1 MKKYAC
7 NNCVFAFECEEL
19 PADFVCPICGS
30 GADEFVEVSE

>member
-1 MKKYAC
+1 MNTFAC
-7 NNCVFAFECEEL
+7 NNCVFTLKAEEL